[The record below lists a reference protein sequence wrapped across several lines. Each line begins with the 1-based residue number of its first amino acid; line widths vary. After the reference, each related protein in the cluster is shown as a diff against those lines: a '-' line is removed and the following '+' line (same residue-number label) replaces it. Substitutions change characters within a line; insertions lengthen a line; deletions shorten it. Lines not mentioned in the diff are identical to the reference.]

1 MKEPRID
8 IITYPKNALNPGGIV
23 YALYKV
29 YPKAKWSTGHIGRTK
44 NTVLSE
50 SWFVGYMRAKE
61 DYLEAIKYLEEREN
75 DGPQIRYELREVS
88 DYRIPEYLIK
98 DAKRDRERA
107 IFQKIVGRLRRKHP
121 SADEIKR
128 RKELS
133 RWKRRMRRYEK
144 LGKEPPK
151 VPLNR
156 RTFPVLFDMRVVRP
170 DLTGPE
176 GIRHALRYLYD

>member
-1 MKEPRID
+1 MKEPKID
-8 IITYPKNALNPGGIV
+8 IV
-23 YALYKV
+23 
-29 YPKAKWSTGHIGRTK
+29 
-44 NTVLSE
+44 
-50 SWFVGYMRAKE
+50 
-61 DYLEAIKYLEEREN
+61 KYLEEREY

-107 IFQKIVGRLRRKHP
+107 VFQKIVDRLRRKHP
-121 SADEIKR
+121 SEAELKR

-133 RWKRRMRRYEK
+133 RWKRRMRRYQK
-144 LGKEPPK
+144 LGKAPPK

-170 DLTGPE
+170 DMTAPE
-176 GIRHALRYLYD
+176 GIRQALRYIYD